1 MNTIDSSP
9 SFPKPRRYS
18 LAIIGAGAL
27 GLTFAARIATSDPV
41 AVIARSAERA
51 MTLRQGTRVDGVM
64 QHFDVFEPAHPPEAD
79 WVIVLVKTGDTAN
92 AAATAA
98 AMQPRGVLSLQNGLV
113 EDLLQATCPGLHV
126 GQGVTTEGA
135 YRDARGVHPSGAGET
150 LLPPGFE
157 PVADMLQAAGFV
169 ARVTPDIVAARLAK
183 LLVNVAINPLAAL
196 FRVTNGELLQPPH
209 RTLLDTLVR
218 EAWPVLRAQ
227 GLALDES
234 AALTRVHAVASATA
248 GNRASMLQDRLAGR
262 RTEIDAITG
271 VLLRLAEGSGIDLPT
286 HRAIY
291 VLIRA
296 LEAEVT

>member
-1 MNTIDSSP
+1 MNAINSSP
-9 SFPKPRRYS
+9 SRPTPRRYP

-27 GLTFAARIATSDPV
+27 GLTFAARIAASSPV
-41 AVIARSAERA
+41 AILARSAERA
-51 MTLRQGTRVDGVM
+51 TALRQGTPVGGAVHD
-64 QHFDVFEPAHPPEAD
+64 FDIFEPAHAPEAD
-79 WVIVLVKTGDTAN
+79 WVIVLVKTGDTTT

-98 AMQPRGVLSLQNGLV
+98 AMRPRGILSLQNGLV
-113 EDLLQATCPGLHV
+113 EDQLQAACPGLQV

-135 YRDARGVHPSGAGET
+135 YRDALGVHPSGAGET

-157 PVADMLQAAGFV
+157 PIADLLQAAGFV
-169 ARVTPDIVAARLAK
+169 ARVTPDIAAARLAK

-234 AALTRVHAVASATA
+234 AALARVHAVASATA